1 MKIVEIYFTLFEF
14 FVLKRSTVLV
24 TYFGEK
30 AQKKQADQHKVI
42 LPKKVILVASLLLAS
57 KDTVNPLMPVG
68 NYSYQLALMG

>member
-42 LPKKVILVASLLLAS
+42 LPKKVILVKSLLLAS
-57 KDTVNPLMPVG
+57 KDTDIVRIQTKPTTDRDH
-68 NYSYQLALMG
+68 